1 MPLRSQGRRGNRADE
16 RHRPKQKTAE
26 KVSPTAENGEQWRHA
41 KIFPSGD
48 SSYRLP
54 AGTLFRVVLNVALH
68 QRPGTSQKNV
78 PQNKKARVASWGE
91 DKDGSDTREK
101 ILFVP

>member
-1 MPLRSQGRRGNRADE
+1 MPLRSQGRRRNRADE

-26 KVSPTAENGEQWRHA
+26 KVSPTVENREQWRHA
-41 KIFPSGD
+41 KMFLSGD
-48 SSYRLP
+48 SSYKLA
-54 AGTLFRVVLNVALH
+54 AGTVFRVVPNVALH